1 MIRHYRI
8 EMRHEPFR
16 LTAVRPTKVNS
27 NCTVSSKRVN
37 LPTCVLMGRDTSGRD
52 VSTYVCDKE
61 ELIHCCK
68 VYAGKEGR
76 FGSLDDALVVVP
88 DQADCISYSLLVKEL
103 CDYANTCTAS
113 EFSTHCNALLSDLAG
128 IGNDEEAR
136 AEGISADSA
145 GDDQHDLTANDAP
158 KPSVFSAPSA
168 YRYSVVEQAFRER
181 VVKEFADL
189 CSDTLPPEG
198 PSATLPDGMPYKVK
212 LNFNSAASAPYPRP
226 RPPPR
231 PRPQAPPRGTC
242 LRQELACLADF
253 LRLFPTSNL
262 RSLVFKLA
270 SLTSE
275 MEWRR

>member
-1 MIRHYRI
+1 
-8 EMRHEPFR
+8 
-16 LTAVRPTKVNS
+16 
-27 NCTVSSKRVN
+27 
-37 LPTCVLMGRDTSGRD
+37 MGRDTSGRD